1 MSGDN
6 DGNGSIDFEEFMK
19 HFSSVLNMT
28 HFNNQLQQQL
38 DLHKKNESTIIG
50 TAAGQLAQKETDKI
64 QPKGGAG

>member
-1 MSGDN
+1 
-6 DGNGSIDFEEFMK
+6 MK